1 MPEPRPSLEQPF
13 RFTPTTNSAFKN
25 VLLSA
30 ISKPLA
36 KVLRL
41 DTLNSMYARAHTPM
55 PEAPGQPGSQ
65 PSCQPSCQ
73 SDGPAFR
80 LSGDLPG
87 DCAGGPVCG
96 PPEVPGEADRRA
108 ALARTGEFL
117 DRALAELRVGSDIA
131 EADLKHV
138 PASGPLVVVS
148 NHPFGVVEGLVL
160 AKLLLTIRPDVK
172 ILANHLLSAIPE
184 MRPMLIEIDAFG
196 GQGART
202 RNMAGLRAA
211 LSWLKKGGVIVAFPA
226 GEVASLA
233 LAKRMVADPPWQRGV
248 AALVRKAGA
257 PVLPVFF
264 EGRNGALFQAAGLVH
279 PRLRTL
285 LLPRENLGQ
294 CGHSLRLAMGAP
306 IAPEKL
312 AAIATD
318 EEASAYMRFRC
329 HLLRSREQK
338 QARRAEPR
346 AKGWVA
352 GRLSGKAPRPQKAL
366 AAPRPQE
373 LRLREIENLRPEQIL
388 VASAPFMV
396 FEATA
401 AEIPAILHEVAR
413 LREST
418 FRSVGEGTGESLDTD
433 AYDARYR
440 HLILWNTQDQE
451 LAGAYR
457 FAGTD
462 EIIRAHGAAGLY
474 TASQFRIKAT
484 FWNRLGPALELG
496 RSFVRTR
503 YQKSY
508 QPLLLLWK
516 GLAEYVSRNP
526 RYRVLFG
533 CVSISGDYSPLA
545 RELMMQFLRRH
556 SFDAGLARLVK
567 PTRPPRE
574 RQLSR
579 LDVCVPETVFRDPG
593 DLNDLV
599 AEVEK
604 GRGIPVLLRQYLK
617 LGGRIAAFNLDP
629 EFGDCLDGL
638 ICVDLAQTDERTLA
652 RFMGQENARR
662 FLARHVAARIIS
674 PRAA

>member
-1 MPEPRPSLEQPF
+1 MPEPRPRLDQPF

-30 ISKPLA
+30 LSKPLT
-36 KVLRL
+36 KMLRL
-41 DTLNSMYARAHTPM
+41 DTLNTMYARAHNP
-55 PEAPGQPGSQ
+55 AP
-65 PSCQPSCQ
+65 
-73 SDGPAFR
+73 F
-80 LSGDLPG
+80 LSGGPG
-87 DCAGGPVCG
+87 VT
-96 PPEVPGEADRRA
+96 PGTPTDEEGRSE
-108 ALARTGEFL
+108 ALARAREFL
-117 DRALAELRVGSDIA
+117 NRALVELRVGADIA
-131 EADLKHV
+131 ETDLKNV
-138 PASGPLVVVS
+138 PATGPLVVVS

-160 AKLLLTIRPDVK
+160 AKLLLAVRPDVK

-184 MRPMLIEIDAFG
+184 MRPLLIEIDAFG
-196 GQGART
+196 GSGAKT

-211 LSWLKKGGVIVAFPA
+211 LFWLKKGGAIVAFPA
-226 GEVASLA
+226 GEVSSLA
-233 LAKRMVADPPWQRGV
+233 LKKRMVADPPWQKGV

-264 EGRNGALFQAAGLVH
+264 QGRNGALFQAAGLVH

-294 CGHSLRLAMGAP
+294 CGQSLRLSIGAP
-306 IAPEKL
+306 IASEKL
-312 AAIATD
+312 AAIVSDD
-318 EEASAYMRFRC
+318 ETSAYMRFRC
-329 HLLRSREQK
+329 HLLRSRGRK
-338 QARRAEPR
+338 EPR
-346 AKGWVA
+346 EKGWVA
-352 GRLSGKAPRPQKAL
+352 SRKARRTEKAL

-373 LRLREIENLRPEQIL
+373 LRLREIAQLRPEQIL
-388 VASAPFMV
+388 VESTPFMV
-396 FEATA
+396 FEAAA

-440 HLILWNTQDQE
+440 HLILWNVRDQE

-462 EIIRAHGAAGLY
+462 EIMRAHGAAGLY
-474 TASQFRIKAT
+474 TASQFRIKET

-508 QPLLLLWK
+508 QPLLLMWK
-516 GLAEYVSRNP
+516 GLAEYVCRNP

-533 CVSISGDYSPLA
+533 CVSISGDYSVLA

-579 LDVCVPETVFRDPG
+579 LDVCVPDTVFRDPG

-599 AEVEK
+599 AELEQ

-617 LGGRIAAFNLDP
+617 LGGRIAAFNVDP
-629 EFGDCLDGL
+629 DFGNCLDGL
-638 ICVDLAQTDERTLA
+638 ICVDLALTDERTLA

>member
-1 MPEPRPSLEQPF
+1 MPEPRPRLDQPF
-13 RFTPTTNSAFKN
+13 QFIPAASSPLKN

-30 ISKPLA
+30 LSKPLS

-41 DTLNSMYARAHTPM
+41 DTLNTMYARAHVPAQDATDAAPL
-55 PEAPGQPGSQ
+55 PGQ
-65 PSCQPSCQ
+65 
-73 SDGPAFR
+73 
-80 LSGDLPG
+80 
-87 DCAGGPVCG
+87 
-96 PPEVPGEADRRA
+96 EVEDV
-108 ALARTGEFL
+108 LARTADFL
-117 DRALAELRVGSDIA
+117 DRALAELRVGADIA
-131 EADLKHV
+131 EADLKNV
-138 PASGPLVVVS
+138 PATGPLVVVS

-160 AKLLLTIRPDVK
+160 AKLLLAVRPDVK

-184 MRPMLIEIDAFG
+184 MRPLLIEIDAFG
-196 GQGART
+196 GSGAKT

-211 LSWLKKGGVIVAFPA
+211 LSWLKKGGTIVAFPA
-226 GEVASLA
+226 GEVSSLA
-233 LAKRMVADPPWQRGV
+233 ITKRMVADPPWQRGV

-264 EGRNGALFQAAGLVH
+264 QGRNGALFQAAGLVH

-294 CGHSLRLAMGAP
+294 CGHSLRLGIGAP
-306 IAPEKL
+306 IAAEKL

-329 HLLRSREQK
+329 HLLRSRGWRQPRETGRVAARK
-338 QARRAEPR
+338 ARRTE
-346 AKGWVA
+346 
-352 GRLSGKAPRPQKAL
+352 KAL

-373 LRLREIENLRPEQIL
+373 QRLREIAGLRPEQIL
-388 VASAPFMV
+388 VTSAPFMV

-401 AEIPAILHEVAR
+401 PEIPAILHEVAR

-418 FRSVGEGTGESLDTD
+418 FRSVGEGTGQSLDTD
-433 AYDARYR
+433 EYDARYR
-440 HLILWNTQDQE
+440 HLVLWNTQDQE

-462 EIIRAHGAAGLY
+462 EVLRACGPAGLY
-474 TASQFRIKAT
+474 TAGQFRIKPT

-496 RSFVRTR
+496 RSFIRTR

-533 CVSISGDYSPLA
+533 CVSISGDYSALS

-556 SFDAGLARLVK
+556 SFDTGLARLVK

-579 LDVCVPETVFRDPG
+579 LDVCVPDTVFRDPG

-599 AEVEK
+599 AELEG

-617 LGGRIAAFNLDP
+617 LGGRIAAFNVDP
-629 EFGDCLDGL
+629 DFGGCLDGL
-638 ICVDLAQTDERTLA
+638 ICVDLALTDERTLA

-662 FLARHVAARIIS
+662 FLSRHVAARIIS

>member
-1 MPEPRPSLEQPF
+1 MPEPRPRSDQPF
-13 RFTPTTNSAFKN
+13 RFTPATDSAFKN
-25 VLLSA
+25 ALLCA
-30 ISKPLA
+30 LRKPLT
-36 KVLRL
+36 KMLRF
-41 DTLNSMYARAHTPM
+41 DTLNTMYARAQSPAS
-55 PEAPGQPGSQ
+55 EPGM
-65 PSCQPSCQ
+65 
-73 SDGPAFR
+73 A
-80 LSGDLPG
+80 SGEDI
-87 DCAGGPVCG
+87 
-96 PPEVPGEADRRA
+96 
-108 ALARTGEFL
+108 LARANGFVQ
-117 DRALAELRVGSDIA
+117 RALAELRVGADIP
-131 EADLKHV
+131 EADLKNV
-138 PASGPLVVVS
+138 PQSGPLVVVS

-160 AKLLLTIRPDVK
+160 AKLLMAIRPDVK

-184 MRPMLIEIDAFG
+184 MRPLLIEIDAFG
-196 GQGART
+196 GSAAKT

-211 LSWLKKGGVIVAFPA
+211 LSWLKKGGAVVAFPA
-226 GEVASLA
+226 GEVSSLA
-233 LAKRMVADPPWQRGV
+233 IKKRMVADPPWQRGV
-248 AALVRKAGA
+248 AALVRRAGA

-264 EGRNGALFQAAGLVH
+264 QGHNGALFQAAGLMH

-285 LLPRENLGQ
+285 LLPRENLCQ
-294 CGHSLRLAMGAP
+294 CGHKLRLSMGAP
-306 IAPEKL
+306 IPPEKL
-312 AAIATD
+312 AALASD
-318 EEASAYMRFRC
+318 EEVTAYMRFRC
-329 HLLRSREQK
+329 HLLRNRVAKE
-338 QARRAEPR
+338 

-352 GRLSGKAPRPQKAL
+352 ARLAARKNPRVEKAL
-366 AAPRPQE
+366 APPRPQE
-373 LRLREIENLRPEQIL
+373 LRLRELAALRPEQIL
-388 VASAPFMV
+388 IESAPFMV

-401 AEIPAILHEVAR
+401 GEIPAILHEVAR

-440 HLILWNTQDQE
+440 HLILWNVKDQE

-462 EIIRAHGAAGLY
+462 EIISEYGAAGLY
-474 TASQFRIKAT
+474 TAGQFRIKDT

-496 RSFVRTR
+496 RSFVRPR

-508 QPLLLLWK
+508 QPLLLMWK

-533 CVSISGDYSPLA
+533 CVSISGDYSVLA
-545 RELMMQFLRRH
+545 RELMMQFLKRH

-574 RQLSR
+574 RQLAR
-579 LDVCVPETVFRDPG
+579 LDICVPDTVFRDPG

-599 AEVEK
+599 AELEQ

-629 EFGDCLDGL
+629 DFGDCLDGL
-638 ICVDLAQTDERTLA
+638 ICVDLALTEERTLA

-662 FLARHVAARIIS
+662 FLARHVAARLVS

>member
-1 MPEPRPSLEQPF
+1 MPEPRPSLDQPF
-13 RFTPTTNSAFKN
+13 RFTPTSNSAFKN
-25 VLLSA
+25 VLLTA
-30 ISKPLA
+30 LSKPLA

-41 DTLNSMYARAHTPM
+41 DTLNTMYARAHSPLQ
-55 PEAPGQPGSQ
+55 EAVDRP
-65 PSCQPSCQ
+65 
-73 SDGPAFR
+73 
-80 LSGDLPG
+80 GDLAG
-87 DCAGGPVCG
+87 DA
-96 PPEVPGEADRRA
+96 ARRA
-108 ALARTGEFL
+108 ALAQTAEFL
-117 DRALAELRVGSDIA
+117 DRALAELRVGTDIA
-131 EADLKHV
+131 EPDLKNV
-138 PASGPLVVVS
+138 PASGSLVVVS

-160 AKLLLTIRPDVK
+160 ARLLLAIRPDVK

-196 GQGART
+196 GSGAKT

-211 LSWLKKGGVIVAFPA
+211 LSWLKKGGTIVAFPA
-226 GEVASLA
+226 GEVSSLA

-248 AALVRKAGA
+248 AALVRKAAA

-264 EGRNGALFQAAGLVH
+264 EGRNGALFQAAGFVH

-294 CGHSLRLAMGAP
+294 CGHSLRLAIGAP

-338 QARRAEPR
+338 EARRAEPR

-352 GRLSGKAPRPQKAL
+352 GKLAGRKAQRVQKAL
-366 AAPRPQE
+366 APARPQE
-373 LRLREIENLRPEQIL
+373 LRLREIASLRPEQIL
-388 VASAPFMV
+388 VESAPFMV

-440 HLILWNTQDQE
+440 HLILWNVKDQE

-462 EIIRAHGAAGLY
+462 EIIRSHGAAGLY
-474 TASQFRIKAT
+474 TASQFRIKET

-516 GLAEYVSRNP
+516 GLAEYVCRNP

-533 CVSISGDYSPLA
+533 CVSISGDYSVLA

-556 SFDAGLARLVK
+556 SFDSGLARLVK

-579 LDVCVPETVFRDPG
+579 LDVCVPDTVFRDPG

-617 LGGRIAAFNLDP
+617 LGGRIAAFNVDP
-629 EFGDCLDGL
+629 DFNDCLDGL
-638 ICVDLAQTDERTLA
+638 ICVDLALTDERTLA

-662 FLARHVAARIIS
+662 FLSRHVAARIIS

>member
-1 MPEPRPSLEQPF
+1 MPEPRPRLDQPF

-30 ISKPLA
+30 LSKPLT
-36 KVLRL
+36 KMLRL
-41 DTLNSMYARAHTPM
+41 DTLNTMYARAQTLP
-55 PEAPGQPGSQ
+55 PAIPGALGAASR
-65 PSCQPSCQ
+65 CLTLEET
-73 SDGPAFR
+73 R
-80 LSGDLPG
+80 L
-87 DCAGGPVCG
+87 
-96 PPEVPGEADRRA
+96 E
-108 ALARTGEFL
+108 ALARTSEFL
-117 DRALAELRVGSDIA
+117 DRALEELRVGADIP
-131 EADLKHV
+131 EADLKNV
-138 PASGPLVVVS
+138 PATGPLVVVS

-160 AKLLLTIRPDVK
+160 AKLLLAVRPDVK

-196 GQGART
+196 GHGAKT

-211 LSWLKKGGVIVAFPA
+211 LSWLKKGGAIVAFPA
-226 GEVASLA
+226 GEVSSLA
-233 LAKRMVADPPWQRGV
+233 LRKRMVADPPWQRGV

-264 EGRNGALFQAAGLVH
+264 QGRNGALFQAAGFVH

-294 CGHSLRLAMGAP
+294 CGHSLRLSIGSP
-306 IAPEKL
+306 IASEKL
-312 AAIATD
+312 AAIASD
-318 EEASAYMRFRC
+318 DEASAYMRFRC
-329 HLLRSREQK
+329 HLLRSRGQK
-338 QARRAEPR
+338 QPRETGWAVSRKARRTE
-346 AKGWVA
+346 
-352 GRLSGKAPRPQKAL
+352 KAL
-366 AAPRPQE
+366 APSRPQE
-373 LRLREIENLRPEQIL
+373 LRLREMANLRPEQIL
-388 VASAPFMV
+388 VESSPFMV

-418 FRSVGEGTGESLDTD
+418 FRTVGEGTGESLDTD
-433 AYDARYR
+433 EYDARYR
-440 HLILWNTQDQE
+440 HLILWNVKDQE

-462 EIIRAHGAAGLY
+462 EIIRSHGAAGLY
-474 TASQFRIKAT
+474 TASQFRIKET

-508 QPLLLLWK
+508 QPLLLMWK
-516 GLAEYVSRNP
+516 GLAEYVCRNP

-533 CVSISGDYSPLA
+533 CVSISGDYSVLA

-556 SFDAGLARLVK
+556 SFDSGLARLVK

-579 LDVCVPETVFRDPG
+579 LDVCVPDTVFRDPG

-599 AEVEK
+599 AELEQ

-617 LGGRIAAFNLDP
+617 LGGRIAAFNVDP
-629 EFGDCLDGL
+629 DFGDCLDGL
-638 ICVDLAQTDERTLA
+638 ICVDLALTEERTLA

-662 FLARHVAARIIS
+662 FLSRHVAARIVS